1 MGLQLWRG
9 AVLPE
14 WLDYNGHMTEHRY
27 LQAFGESS
35 DALYERIGVDFAR
48 ASEGAFFTLE
58 THLRHIAEAKL
69 GAGLFSETDI
79 LAYDDKRLHLFH
91 RLLDAD
97 GKLLAT
103 GEHLTIHVRHGK
115 VAVAAEA
122 MLRRIAEIFA
132 LNADDPLPEGVGSVL
147 RRPLALARLAG

>member
-9 AVLPE
+9 VVLPE

-58 THLRHIAEAKL
+58 THLRHIAEAKP
-69 GAGLFSETDI
+69 GTGLFSETEI
-79 LAYDDKRLHLFH
+79 LAHDDKRLHLFH
-91 RLLDAD
+91 RLFDAD

-103 GEHLTIHVRHGK
+103 GEHLSIHVRHGK

-122 MLRRIAEIFA
+122 MLRRIAEIFT
-132 LNADDPLPEGVGSVL
+132 LNANDPVPERVGSVL
-147 RRPLALARLAG
+147 GRPLAQARMAD